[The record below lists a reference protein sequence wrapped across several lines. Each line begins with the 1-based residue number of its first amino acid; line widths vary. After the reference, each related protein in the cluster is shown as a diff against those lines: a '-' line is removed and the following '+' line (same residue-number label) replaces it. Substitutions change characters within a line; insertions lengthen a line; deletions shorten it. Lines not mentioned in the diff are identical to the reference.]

1 MRAVLLGDL
10 LALVRVLKSVPAG
23 DRLTLCRC
31 IIRTAELAD
40 RYCRRLGHAHP
51 DWGNGTLSGALP
63 PGPVAPMGPVDDP
76 ETAACL
82 TMVLEQLALRP
93 RLLHM

>member
-10 LALVRVLKSVPAG
+10 LALVRVVKSVPAG

-40 RYCRRLGHAHP
+40 RYCRRLGRAHP